1 MAAFYFLYWTQGYWG
16 QWLDLPAQGWVYH
29 AAAAMALAA
38 VVMAQIGNL
47 FAHRSETIFAWR
59 MPLLSNRLLWIGIA
73 TEIALL
79 SLLIYLPL
87 FWPIFGMQPFP
98 PANWLFLL
106 LWIPML
112 VLADTLWKVL
122 VRRLRRTAAVQKG
135 GDA

>member
-1 MAAFYFLYWTQGYWG
+1 
-16 QWLDLPAQGWVYH
+16 
-29 AAAAMALAA
+29 MALAA

-59 MPLLSNRLLWIGIA
+59 MPLFSNRLIWIGIA
-73 TEIALL
+73 TEIVLL
-79 SLLIYLPL
+79 ALLIYLPL

-106 LWIPML
+106 LWIPLL
-112 VLADTLWKVL
+112 VLTDTVWKVL
-122 VRRLRRTAAVQKG
+122 ARRNRRIGAAQKG

>member
-1 MAAFYFLYWTQGYWG
+1 
-16 QWLDLPAQGWVYH
+16 
-29 AAAAMALAA
+29 MALAT

-47 FAHRSETIFAWR
+47 FARTAGNYFCVAD
-59 MPLLSNRLLWIGIA
+59 PLLSNRLLWIGIA

-79 SLLIYLPL
+79 SLKYLSL
-87 FWPIFGMQPFP
+87 FWPMFGMQPFP

-122 VRRLRRTAAVQKG
+122 VRRLRRTGCAERR
-135 GDA
+135 